1 MLYQVNQATH
11 INYPRCKMTVI
22 TPHPINSSPPV
33 LDEKEP
39 EPKPT
44 TIPKSNDDSSSN
56 SKSEDPI
63 QIKSW
68 QQPTLHGRTLNTLRT
83 IQRYIWDD
91 PDKSPEEKR
100 FLLKLDFFLLTYG
113 CLGYFCKNLDQANV
127 NNAYVSGMKES
138 LQMNGS
144 QLTYASNVFTAGY
157 VISEIPAV
165 MLVTRVRAS
174 ILIPTFQVSFVSFG
188 GWMVGREGES

>member
-1 MLYQVNQATH
+1 M
-11 INYPRCKMTVI
+11 
-22 TPHPINSSPPV
+22 
-33 LDEKEP
+33 
-39 EPKPT
+39 
-44 TIPKSNDDSSSN
+44 
-56 SKSEDPI
+56 
-63 QIKSW
+63 
-68 QQPTLHGRTLNTLRT
+68 
-83 IQRYIWDD
+83 
-91 PDKSPEEKR
+91 
-100 FLLKLDFFLLTYG
+100 
-113 CLGYFCKNLDQANV
+113 